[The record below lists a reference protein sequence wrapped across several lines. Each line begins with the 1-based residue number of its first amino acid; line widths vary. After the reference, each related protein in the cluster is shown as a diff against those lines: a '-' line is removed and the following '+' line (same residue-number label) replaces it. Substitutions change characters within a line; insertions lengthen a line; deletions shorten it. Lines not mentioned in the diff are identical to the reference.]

1 MKKMILLF
9 FILLGFPFLTNAQLD
24 VQKMLKDIKG
34 TIDEIIIK
42 SDGKEYTFSGDEAA
56 KLFSEMKK
64 DNKMKRF
71 KFFTDDGKVITGDSL
86 NKKIVINDL
95 GKDLDD
101 DKNNILVFIDDDGEM
116 HEGDVNKVEKKIIV
130 SENDGKKV
138 VKVTENEDG
147 KENVE
152 VYEGKAA
159 EEYLEKMKSEKEFD
173 VKVDVDKDSKHK
185 KIKKIIIEKTE

>member
-1 MKKMILLF
+1 
-9 FILLGFPFLTNAQLD
+9 
-24 VQKMLKDIKG
+24 
-34 TIDEIIIK
+34 
-42 SDGKEYTFSGDEAA
+42 
-56 KLFSEMKK
+56 
-64 DNKMKRF
+64 
-71 KFFTDDGKVITGDSL
+71 
-86 NKKIVINDL
+86 
-95 GKDLDD
+95 
-101 DKNNILVFIDDDGEM
+101 M
-116 HEGDVNKVEKKIIV
+116 HEGDVNKLEKNIIV

-138 VKVTENEDG
+138 VKVTINEDG

>member
-1 MKKMILLF
+1 MKKMILPVF
-9 FILLGFPFLTNAQLD
+9 VLLVIPFLTNAQS
-24 VQKMLKDIKG
+24 VVHKMLKDIKG
-34 TIDEIIIK
+34 TVDEIIIK
-42 SDGKEYTFSGDEAA
+42 SDGKEYTFSGDEAE
-56 KLFSEMKK
+56 KLFSAMKEDK
-64 DNKMKRF
+64 KKKHF
-71 KFFTDDGKVITGDSL
+71 QFFTDDGKVITRDSL
-86 NKKIVINDL
+86 KKKIVIKNL

-101 DKNNILVFIDDDGEM
+101 DEDNILVFIDEDGDL
-116 HEGDVNKVEKKIIV
+116 HEGDVNKLEKNIIV

-138 VKVTENEDG
+138 VKVTINEDG